1 VLDDVTLRSLA
12 TRSVDGDRDAL
23 DQLLRELRP
32 AVVRVARLVVGPGS
46 PAAEDAAQEAL
57 LDLTRGIA
65 TLRDASSVRA
75 WALRISTRRATK
87 VARRERLLG
96 RRVVPS
102 PASGVSEAEAVGL
115 RRELRAAFYALPP
128 RMRAVAVLR
137 LYAGASEGE
146 TAAALGC
153 SVGTVK
159 SQLHDA
165 RARLAKSLRA
175 AGVELPS
182 AERSLSS

>member
-1 VLDDVTLRSLA
+1 
-12 TRSVDGDRDAL
+12 
-23 DQLLRELRP
+23 
-32 AVVRVARLVVGPGS
+32 
-46 PAAEDAAQEAL
+46 L

-65 TLRDASSVRA
+65 TLRDASAVRT
-75 WALRISTRRATK
+75 WALRISARRALK
-87 VARRERLLG
+87 VARRERLL
-96 RRVVPS
+96 RRRIVS
-102 PASGVSEAEAVGL
+102 LPAADVLHGEAAGL

-137 LYAGASEGE
+137 LYAGASELE
-146 TAAALGC
+146 TAAVLGC

-165 RARLAKSLRA
+165 RARLAQSLLA

-182 AERSLSS
+182 AERSTAR

>member
-1 VLDDVTLRSLA
+1 VLDDTTLGSLA
-12 TRSVDGDRDAL
+12 TRSVGGDREAL

-57 LDLTRGIA
+57 LDLTRGIS
-65 TLRDASSVRA
+65 TLRDASSVRT
-75 WALRISTRRATK
+75 WALRISARRATK

-96 RRVVPS
+96 RAVPS
-102 PASGVSEAEAVGL
+102 APSGGSDAEAAGL

-137 LYAGASEGE
+137 LYAGASEDE
-146 TAAALGC
+146 TAAVLGC

-165 RARLAKSLRA
+165 RARLTKSLRA
-175 AGVELPS
+175 AGVEVPS
-182 AERSLSS
+182 AERSLS

>member
-1 VLDDVTLRSLA
+1 VLDDTTLGSLA
-12 TRSVDGDRDAL
+12 TRSIAGDREAL

-46 PAAEDAAQEAL
+46 AAAEDAAQEAL
-57 LDLTRGIA
+57 LDLTHGIS

-96 RRVVPS
+96 RAVPAA
-102 PASGVSEAEAVGL
+102 PSGSDAEAAGL
-115 RRELRAAFYALPP
+115 RRELRTAFYALPP

-137 LYAGASEGE
+137 LYAGASEDE
-146 TAAALGC
+146 TAAVLGC

-175 AGVELPS
+175 AGVEVPS
-182 AERSLSS
+182 AERSLSP